1 MKLQRPKLGTCRRY
15 GIHSESEA
23 DTDMD
28 QRYTD
33 DKVIRKIISPPP
45 LLQKLDKDELYLD
58 TVKNS

>member
-1 MKLQRPKLGTCRRY
+1 MAPADDTEY
-15 GIHSESEA
+15 TASSERSEA

>member
-1 MKLQRPKLGTCRRY
+1 MAPADDTEY
-15 GIHSESEA
+15 TASSESEA

-45 LLQKLDKDELYLD
+45 LLQKLDKDELYLE

>member
-1 MKLQRPKLGTCRRY
+1 MAPADYTEY
-15 GIHSESEA
+15 TASESEA

>member
-1 MKLQRPKLGTCRRY
+1 MAP
-15 GIHSESEA
+15 A
-23 DTDMD
+23 DDTEYTARVKPTPTY